1 MEKETNY
8 PWLFCWTY
16 LDPTTTGALWKW
28 GEAMSLI
35 LALPSNSC
43 KEFLGQKIGDR
54 VVDKW
59 GAEVSCATVP
69 RGSFIR
75 RQDRIKSC
83 ISLLATYC
91 GIDFI
96 CEPQSI
102 FTAHIP
108 QRPLNWVKA
117 HQVRQ
122 GLRPDFVFKVPAPSG
137 QTSR

>member
-1 MEKETNY
+1 MAF
-8 PWLFCWTY
+8 L
-16 LDPTTTGALWKW
+16 LDLPGPHNIWSSVEW

-59 GAEVSCATVP
+59 GAELLCAKVP
-69 RGSFIR
+69 GGSFIR
-75 RQDRIKSC
+75 RHDRIKLC

-91 GIDFI
+91 GMDFI

-102 FTAHIP
+102 FTAHI
-108 QRPLNWVKA
+108 QQCHSIRSRPT
-117 HQVRQ
+117 R
-122 GLRPDFVFKVPAPSG
+122 SG
-137 QTSR
+137 RVLDPTLCSRFPLPLGSTRD